1 LKKHGHPK
9 KGGITLQD
17 TSNKEE
23 ANSQGAR
30 GASIGG
36 SQGGNEIDYR
46 HEKCVFKMTFD
57 KNKFDEFKN
66 LIERFTDIKPIEKG
80 DTLEVTYNVNVDYIG
95 VVGRLQ
101 AILEIARKYGK
112 DVIDIS
118 TEELNYGEC
127 LIQEVFLIF
136 QKIRENLYGK

>member
-1 LKKHGHPK
+1 
-9 KGGITLQD
+9 
-17 TSNKEE
+17 
-23 ANSQGAR
+23 
-30 GASIGG
+30 
-36 SQGGNEIDYR
+36 
-46 HEKCVFKMTFD
+46 MTFD

-101 AILEIARKYGK
+101 AVLEIARKYGK

-127 LIQEVFLIF
+127 LIQEVFLTF
-136 QKIRENLYGK
+136 HKIRETLNGK